1 MKELYRILGIKGMP
15 STAYHPQTDG
25 QTERVNQELE
35 TYLRFYVNYQQD
47 DWEKWLDQ
55 AEFVQNTR
63 FHEAIQNTP
72 FFLMHGY
79 NPYTG
84 IEEGESEKSPGA
96 SEWKRELWKARE
108 NARRAMEKAAD
119 SMKRFYDRKHKYPRE
134 YLKGQRVWL
143 DARNLKTF
151 RPSKKLDQ
159 KKLGPFT
166 IIEKIGRGAYRLQLP
181 KSWTRIHPVFNEILL
196 TPVED
201 PQFIQQ
207 KEPEPPGPIDMEGEA
222 EYEIEE
228 VLSSRKRGRGIQY
241 LVKWKGYGNEENTW
255 EAKGNMDKA
264 KEAIKEF
271 HQKYPK
277 AAREMVWTLRKM
289 GIPIEIEWNRD
300 EGDFGTKS
308 ILRKGYYQ
316 DSLQDYERST
326 ETYTSQPIIA
336 KLVRKIPNDRIN
348 GNTQKPDYEVIKGTR
363 KPMISS

>member
-1 MKELYRILGIKGMP
+1 MTKAMQQDGDWPGMEEDIQRYIEGCQECQKNKPDRRKRNAPLNPLPIALYPWERISVDLIGPLPESMGYNAIMVIVDYFTKMKVFIPTTIELTSLGAAELFRLHALKHFGIPKGVISDRGPQFVSEFIKELWKLLGIKGLP

-35 TYLRFYVNYQQD
+35 IYLRFYVNYQQD
-47 DWEKWLDQ
+47 DWVKWLDQ

-79 NPYTG
+79 NPWTG
-84 IEEGESEKSPGA
+84 IEDGESEKSPGA

-166 IIEKIGRGAYRLQLP
+166 IIDKIGKGAYRLQLP
-181 KSWTRIHPVFNEILL
+181 KSWTRIHPVFNKVLL
-196 TPVED
+196 TPVEE

-207 KEPEPPGPIDMEGEA
+207 KEPEPPGPIDMEGEV

-228 VLSSRKRGRGIQY
+228 VLSSRKRG
-241 LVKWKGYGNEENTW
+241 
-255 EAKGNMDKA
+255 
-264 KEAIKEF
+264 
-271 HQKYPK
+271 
-277 AAREMVWTLRKM
+277 
-289 GIPIEIEWNRD
+289 
-300 EGDFGTKS
+300 
-308 ILRKGYYQ
+308 
-316 DSLQDYERST
+316 
-326 ETYTSQPIIA
+326 
-336 KLVRKIPNDRIN
+336 
-348 GNTQKPDYEVIKGTR
+348 
-363 KPMISS
+363 